1 MFCWC
6 GCILETLW
14 TYLLYEVT
22 MKETRHLSK
31 MWESSLEAIDVLRYI
46 VSDGPYLEGIVHRFV
61 KRRVLRHSILFS
73 YSGDYMMIFPQGSLP

>member
-1 MFCWC
+1 
-6 GCILETLW
+6 
-14 TYLLYEVT
+14 
-22 MKETRHLSK
+22 MKETRLLSK
-31 MWESSLEAIDVLRYI
+31 MWGLCLKAIDMLRYM